1 MPRAKRGGRVRDKWR
16 EKKWKIVE
24 APTAFGSTL
33 IAQVPISDEEGA
45 LGRVI
50 ETTLYDLVK
59 QDPQQ
64 YSIKLYFQ
72 ISKIVGDRVQ
82 TILKGYEYSREYLRS
97 LIRRGSSMV
106 DMVED
111 FETKDKVKIRVYLL
125 ALSTNRLNASKKHRI
140 REIAIEILIQK
151 TKNLTYYQIAQEAV
165 LGKVASDIYNEA
177 KKIVQIRHIGIR
189 KMKILGVPENLAESA
204 EGDMPMQTKSAEG
217 EKPVQTES
225 AE

>member
-16 EKKWKIVE
+16 EKKWKVVE
-24 APTAFGSTL
+24 APPAFGSTL
-33 IAQVPISDEEGA
+33 IAQVPISDDEGA

-72 ISKIVGDRVQ
+72 ISKIVGDKVQ

-106 DMVED
+106 DLVED
-111 FETKDKVKIRVYLL
+111 FETKDNVKIRVYLL
-125 ALSTNRLNASKKHRI
+125 ALSTNRLNASKKHKI
-140 REIAIEILIQK
+140 REISKEILVQK
-151 TKNLTYYQIAQEAV
+151 AKNLTYYQLAQEAV
-165 LGKVASDIYNEA
+165 LGKIASDIYNEA
-177 KKIVQIRHIGIR
+177 KRIVQIRHIGIR
-189 KMKILGVPENLAESA
+189 KLKILGEAPNLV
-204 EGDMPMQTKSAEG
+204 DSAEG
-217 EKPVQTES
+217 ETPMQVAS

>member
-1 MPRAKRGGRVRDKWR
+1 MPRAKRSSRVRDKWR
-16 EKKWKIVE
+16 DKKWKVVE
-24 APTAFGSTL
+24 APAAFGSTL
-33 IAQVPISDEEGA
+33 IAQIPISDDESA
-45 LGRVI
+45 IGRVI

-72 ISKIVGDRVQ
+72 ISKIVGDKVQ

-111 FETKDKVKIRVYLL
+111 FETKDKVKIRVYLV

-140 REIAIEILIQK
+140 REIAIEILVQK
-151 TKNLTYYQIAQEAV
+151 AKNLTYYQLAQEAV
-165 LGKVASDIYNEA
+165 LGKVASDIYNDA
-177 KKIVQIRHIGIR
+177 KRIVQIRHIGIR
-189 KMKILGVPENLAESA
+189 KLKILGVPENFVESA
-204 EGDMPMQTKSAEG
+204 EEGTSIQAASA
-217 EKPVQTES
+217 K
-225 AE
+225 

>member
-16 EKKWKIVE
+16 EKKWKVVE
-24 APTAFGSTL
+24 APPAFGSTL
-33 IAQVPISDEEGA
+33 IAQVPISDDEGA
-45 LGRVI
+45 IGRVI

-72 ISKIVGDRVQ
+72 ISKIVGDKVQ

-106 DMVED
+106 DLVED

-140 REIAIEILIQK
+140 REISIEILVQK
-151 TKNLTYYQIAQEAV
+151 AKNLTYYQLAQEAV

-189 KMKILGVPENLAESA
+189 KLKILGVPENLAESA
-204 EGDMPMQTKSAEG
+204 EEETPMQVASA
-217 EKPVQTES
+217 K
-225 AE
+225 

>member
-1 MPRAKRGGRVRDKWR
+1 
-16 EKKWKIVE
+16 
-24 APTAFGSTL
+24 
-33 IAQVPISDEEGA
+33 
-45 LGRVI
+45 
-50 ETTLYDLVK
+50 
-59 QDPQQ
+59 
-64 YSIKLYFQ
+64 
-72 ISKIVGDRVQ
+72 
-82 TILKGYEYSREYLRS
+82 
-97 LIRRGSSMV
+97 MV

-140 REIAIEILIQK
+140 REIAIEILTQK

-217 EKPVQTES
+217 DKPMQTES

>member
-204 EGDMPMQTKSAEG
+204 EGDMPMQAKPAEG
-217 EKPVQTES
+217 DMPMQAKP

>member
-16 EKKWKIVE
+16 EKKWKMVE

-33 IAQVPISDEEGA
+33 LAQIPISDDEGA
-45 LGRVI
+45 VGRVI

-64 YSIKLYFQ
+64 YSIKLYFE
-72 ISKIVGDRVQ
+72 ISKIVGDKVQ

-111 FETKDKVKIRVYLL
+111 FETKDKVKIRVYLI
-125 ALSTNRLNASKKHRI
+125 ALSSNRLNVSKKRRI
-140 REIAIEILIQK
+140 KEIAIEILIQK
-151 TKNLTYYQIAQEAV
+151 AKNLTYYQLAQEAV

-189 KMKILGVPENLAESA
+189 KMKILAKPENLAESS
-204 EGDMPMQTKSAEG
+204 EGDKPIQAASSEG
-217 EKPVQTES
+217 DKPIQAASSE
-225 AE
+225 

>member
-1 MPRAKRGGRVRDKWR
+1 MPRAKRSSRVRDKWR
-16 EKKWKIVE
+16 DKKWKVVE
-24 APTAFGSTL
+24 APAAFGSTL
-33 IAQVPISDEEGA
+33 IAQIPISDDESA
-45 LGRVI
+45 IGRVI

-72 ISKIVGDRVQ
+72 ISKIVGDKVQ

-111 FETKDKVKIRVYLL
+111 FETKDKVKIRVYLV

-140 REIAIEILIQK
+140 REIAIEILVQK
-151 TKNLTYYQIAQEAV
+151 AKNLTYYQLAQEAV
-165 LGKVASDIYNEA
+165 LGKVASDIYNDA
-177 KKIVQIRHIGIR
+177 KRIVQIRHIGIR
-189 KMKILGVPENLAESA
+189 KLKILGVPENFVESA
-204 EGDMPMQTKSAEG
+204 EQGTSIQAASA
-217 EKPVQTES
+217 K
-225 AE
+225 

>member
-16 EKKWKIVE
+16 EKKWKMVE

-125 ALSTNRLNASKKHRI
+125 ALSTNRLNASKKHKI

-204 EGDMPMQTKSAEG
+204 EGDMPMQTESAEG
-217 EKPVQTES
+217 DKPMQTEPT
-225 AE
+225 E

>member
-1 MPRAKRGGRVRDKWR
+1 
-16 EKKWKIVE
+16 
-24 APTAFGSTL
+24 
-33 IAQVPISDEEGA
+33 
-45 LGRVI
+45 
-50 ETTLYDLVK
+50 
-59 QDPQQ
+59 
-64 YSIKLYFQ
+64 
-72 ISKIVGDRVQ
+72 
-82 TILKGYEYSREYLRS
+82 
-97 LIRRGSSMV
+97 MV

-217 EKPVQTES
+217 DKPMQTES

>member
-1 MPRAKRGGRVRDKWR
+1 
-16 EKKWKIVE
+16 VE
-24 APTAFGSTL
+24 APPAFGSTL
-33 IAQVPISDEEGA
+33 LAQVPISDEESA
-45 LGRVI
+45 IGRVI

-97 LIRRGSSMV
+97 LIRRGSSMI

-111 FETKDKVKIRVYLL
+111 FETKDKVKIRVYLV

-140 REIAIEILIQK
+140 REIAIEILVQK
-151 TKNLTYYQIAQEAV
+151 AKNLTYYQLAQEAV
-165 LGKVASDIYNEA
+165 LGKIASDIYNDA
-177 KKIVQIRHIGIR
+177 KRIVQIRHIGIR
-189 KMKILGVPENLAESA
+189 KLKILGVPENLAESA
-204 EGDMPMQTKSAEG
+204 EEGTSIQAASA
-217 EKPVQTES
+217 K
-225 AE
+225 

>member
-1 MPRAKRGGRVRDKWR
+1 MPRAKRSGRVRDKWR

-24 APTAFGSTL
+24 APPAFGSTL
-33 IAQVPISDEEGA
+33 IAQVPISDDEGA

-72 ISKIVGDRVQ
+72 ISKIVGDKVQ

-106 DMVED
+106 DLVED

-125 ALSTNRLNASKKHRI
+125 ALSTNRLNASKKHKI
-140 REIAIEILIQK
+140 REISIEILLQK
-151 TKNLTYYQIAQEAV
+151 AKNLTYYQLAQEAV

-177 KKIVQIRHIGIR
+177 KRIVQIRHIGIR
-189 KMKILGVPENLAESA
+189 KLKILGQPVNLV
-204 EGDMPMQTKSAEG
+204 DSAEG
-217 EKPVQTES
+217 ETPMQVAS

>member
-16 EKKWKIVE
+16 EKKWKMVE
-24 APTAFGSTL
+24 APSAFGSTL
-33 IAQVPISDEEGA
+33 LAQIPISDDEGA
-45 LGRVI
+45 VGRVI

-64 YSIKLYFQ
+64 YSIKLYFE
-72 ISKIVGDRVQ
+72 ISKIVGDKVQ

-111 FETKDKVKIRVYLL
+111 FETKDKVKIRVYLI
-125 ALSTNRLNASKKHRI
+125 ALSSNRLNVSKKRRI
-140 REIAIEILIQK
+140 KEIAIEILIQK
-151 TKNLTYYQIAQEAV
+151 AKNLTYYQLAQEAV

-189 KMKILGVPENLAESA
+189 KMKILAKPENLEESA
-204 EGDMPMQTKSAEG
+204 GGDMPMQAKPAE
-217 EKPVQTES
+217 
-225 AE
+225 

>member
-16 EKKWKIVE
+16 EKKWKMVE

-33 IAQVPISDEEGA
+33 LAQIPISDDEGA
-45 LGRVI
+45 VGRVI

-64 YSIKLYFQ
+64 YSIKLYFE
-72 ISKIVGDRVQ
+72 ISKIVGDKVQ

-125 ALSTNRLNASKKHRI
+125 ALSTNRLNASKKRKI
-140 REIAIEILIQK
+140 KEIAIEILIQK

-189 KMKILGVPENLAESA
+189 KMKILGVPENLEESA
-204 EGDMPMQTKSAEG
+204 EGDMPMQAKPAEG
-217 EKPVQTES
+217 DMPMQAKP

>member
-16 EKKWKIVE
+16 EKKWKVVE
-24 APTAFGSTL
+24 APAAFGSTL
-33 IAQVPISDEEGA
+33 IAQVPISDDEGA

-72 ISKIVGDRVQ
+72 ISKIVEDKVQ

-106 DMVED
+106 DLVED
-111 FETKDKVKIRVYLL
+111 FETKDKVKIRIYLL
-125 ALSTNRLNASKKHRI
+125 ALSTNRLNASKKHKI
-140 REIAIEILIQK
+140 REIANELLNQK
-151 TKNLTYYQIAQEAV
+151 AKNLTYYQLAQEAV

-189 KMKILGVPENLAESA
+189 KMKILGVPENLVESTEGDSPMQVASASA
-204 EGDMPMQTKSAEG
+204 E
-217 EKPVQTES
+217 
-225 AE
+225 